1 MKKLLLIPL
10 IISSCVTHKQYSPY
24 KLKKISKDIMT
35 LREFINEDYLN
46 NEIDEK
52 IARNYYNLLEVFAS
66 QIDMEVEK
74 AKELR
79 KTKVYKLITITKR

>member
-1 MKKLLLIPL
+1 
-10 IISSCVTHKQYSPY
+10 
-24 KLKKISKDIMT
+24 MT
-35 LREFINEDYLN
+35 LREFVNEDYLN

>member
-1 MKKLLLIPL
+1 
-10 IISSCVTHKQYSPY
+10 
-24 KLKKISKDIMT
+24 MT

-74 AKELR
+74 AKEL
-79 KTKVYKLITITKR
+79 KKQKFTN

>member
-1 MKKLLLIPL
+1 
-10 IISSCVTHKQYSPY
+10 
-24 KLKKISKDIMT
+24 MT

>member
-74 AKELR
+74 
-79 KTKVYKLITITKR
+79 

>member
-52 IARNYYNLLEVFAS
+52 IARNYYNLLEVFAL

>member
-10 IISSCVTHKQYSPY
+10 ILGSCVTHKQYSPY

-35 LREFINEDYLN
+35 LREFVNEDYLN

-74 AKELR
+74 AKELK